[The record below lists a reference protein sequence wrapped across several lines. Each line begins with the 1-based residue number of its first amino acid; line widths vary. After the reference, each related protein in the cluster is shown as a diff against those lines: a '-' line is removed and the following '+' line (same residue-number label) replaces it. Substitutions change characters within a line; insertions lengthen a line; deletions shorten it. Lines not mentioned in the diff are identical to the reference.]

1 MLERRRIFLGK
12 FDTFEE
18 AVQARIEAEN
28 KNKEKEISDNKF
40 KTENDITQEINSILD
55 DKKIES
61 ETKEAKNELVEA
73 PKANYFNT
81 IEPQELPRENVVPKE
96 ENNASKEDKPLV
108 EKPKINVD
116 VDSVVINNK
125 SNNDDFFDDFFGGED
140 E

>member
-1 MLERRRIFLGK
+1 MKPKL
-12 FDTFEE
+12 
-18 AVQARIEAEN
+18 
-28 KNKEKEISDNKF
+28 
-40 KTENDITQEINSILD
+40 
-55 DKKIES
+55 KKLRTS
-61 ETKEAKNELVEA
+61 QA

-81 IEPQELPRENVVPKE
+81 IEPEELPRENVVPKE